1 MMRFALVPV
10 LFACACATRSIVPTV
25 SLHGVMVVHQRALVA
40 EGGHARDYSLSL
52 QLAFLTEPHR
62 ARNPNDELVRAAR
75 PKPDGEPCMQQALCE
90 WESLAEESALQALGV
105 AP

>member
-10 LFACACATRSIVPTV
+10 LFACACATRSIVPAV

-40 EGGHARDYSLSL
+40 AGGHARDYTLSV
-52 QLAFLTEPHR
+52 QLAFLTEPRR
-62 ARNPNDELVRAAR
+62 APNPNDELVRAAQQR
-75 PKPDGEPCMQQALCE
+75 PDGEPCVQRALCE
-90 WESLAEESALQALGV
+90 WESLAEESALRALGV